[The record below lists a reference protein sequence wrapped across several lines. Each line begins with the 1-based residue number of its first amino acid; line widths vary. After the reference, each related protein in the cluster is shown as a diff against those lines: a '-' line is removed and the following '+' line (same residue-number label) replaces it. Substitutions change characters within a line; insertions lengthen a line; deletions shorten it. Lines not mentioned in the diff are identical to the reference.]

1 MMAAPKKEKKLKL
14 FDKLKRRGR
23 KSDEHTEV
31 GTRIKDY
38 KTHAAWEYMRLQHV
52 KNWND
57 YATNLAPSG
66 ATSKPEFETNET
78 LNGKVSLW
86 YGDITRLQ
94 IDAIVN
100 SASPDL
106 IHFGEVG
113 VAVHTAAGSELS
125 EKCAAIGLCPVG
137 EAKLTKG
144 YKLPARY
151 VIHAVAPRGTHDEKL
166 KSCYINSLK
175 IAKHN
180 KIRSIAFPCI
190 ATLFCGYDV
199 RRATSIAVSTVR
211 EWLLERDN
219 MKWIDRIIFSVITNT
234 NRMVYEQTLLHYFP
248 VDQPETVPFE
258 ISQDPYALSLYE
270 KAIKEGKERDSV
282 IRVNIVGNFGQGKT
296 TLKRRLV
303 GQSVDDIESTNS
315 IDVNRYKFT
324 RTSNG
329 QITCTFEKE
338 DDSHEIVNRIVE
350 VARKTELESS
360 LEQQQQQQQQQ
371 QQHQQHDEHDTSVR
385 FDEVDARFIPVKD
398 FADDTSVKH
407 ESDNNQGTLHT
418 VLYSRTSRQSIE
430 QRDASPK
437 RVLSQKELISFSKEL
452 RISDD
457 ERSKSKVILD
467 IWDFGGQYVFYATHT
482 MFHSRQ
488 AIYLLVFDLTVN
500 LNDVIKD
507 EEFPGETR
515 DKDMEYFARFWMN
528 SIHSFVGNEDGSLP
542 PVILVG
548 THKDMLKID
557 DPAAKVE
564 YCDTFFDKVR
574 QLFEDTNVIRHIQE
588 SDFAVGS
595 TGPTDDAVAKLLEE
609 ILRIG
614 DERSKLVEIPAKWL
628 PLEMALKEKRSMKKI
643 ITFEKVMQINAENE
657 FPLSDENQV
666 KLFLRYH
673 HTKGTLFYFDEVP
686 ISNYVVLDPQYLID
700 AFKCIITSERFCK
713 RKSSIRSSWNKLIR
727 EGKLEEI
734 LIDKVWSTDTQYNFM
749 EYKDILL
756 EFLKKHH
763 IISEAMQ
770 FDEDTGESKG
780 LGWYV
785 VPSLLKDH
793 STTTDVSDFMSERKQ
808 TEIRLVMLFEE
819 SSLLHIVYSRLIA
832 ALLGKWSV
840 IHLPADQQKH
850 LLFENLGMFRL
861 NVDHVGIVEVRGN
874 NIELLVLSLCPSK
887 DIDCVIADQFRRYCE
902 AVVVHEFG
910 LLRNNSEN
918 VKKPFRQAFRCNHE
932 THGMN
937 GSEVVENI
945 SVLKGTEVIPC
956 PDLMKHEICSEKAV
970 FEWFLKDQVTASHQN
985 KELSEKELS
994 KVAQA
999 VGKNWQLLG
1008 IELGLTQ
1015 VQVDQVSANN
1025 DTMVRKIYDML
1036 KTWKSQNRGH
1046 STMSMLV
1053 QALKNIESLTVNWD
1067 EIRNICDNND

>member
-1 MMAAPKKEKKLKL
+1 MMAAPKKEKKPNL
-14 FDKLKRRGR
+14 FDKLKRIGR
-23 KSDEHTEV
+23 KSD
-31 GTRIKDY
+31 DY
-38 KTHAAWEYMRLQHV
+38 YVRLQHV
-52 KNWND
+52 KNWNE
-57 YATNLAPSG
+57 YAAYLEPSG
-66 ATSKPEFETNET
+66 AVSKPEFETNKT

-86 YGDITRLQ
+86 EGDITRLQ

-100 SASPDL
+100 STSQNL
-106 IHFGEVG
+106 LGLGEVG
-113 VAVHTAAGSELS
+113 VAVHIAGGQELS
-125 EKCAAIGLCPVG
+125 AKCAAIGHCPVG
-137 EAKLTKG
+137 DAKLTKD
-144 YKLPARY
+144 
-151 VIHAVAPRGTHDEKL
+151 VIHAVAPRGTRDEKL
-166 KSCYINSLK
+166 KSCYINSLE

-190 ATLFCGYDV
+190 ATLFCGYSV
-199 RRATSIAVSTVR
+199 RRASLIAVSAVR

-219 MKWIDRIIFSVITNT
+219 MKRIDRIIFSVITDF
-234 NRMVYEQTLLHYFP
+234 NRIVYEQTLLHYFP

-270 KAIKEGKERDSV
+270 KAIKEGKERDRV

-303 GQSVDDIESTNS
+303 GQRVDDIESTNS

-324 RTSNG
+324 WTSSG

-338 DDSHEIVNRIVE
+338 DESHEIVNRIVQ

-360 LEQQQQQQQQQ
+360 LEHQQQQHQQQQQQ
-371 QQHQQHDEHDTSVR
+371 QQHQQHDEHGTSVW
-385 FDEVDARFIPVKD
+385 FDEVDARFVPAED
-398 FADDTSVKH
+398 DADDTTVTH
-407 ESDNNQGTLHT
+407 ESDNKQDITLT
-418 VLYSRTSRQSIE
+418 EENNRTSGQLIE

-437 RVLSQKELISFSKEL
+437 RVLSQKELMAFSKEL

-457 ERSKSKVILD
+457 ERSESKVILD

-482 MFHSRQ
+482 MFHSKQ
-488 AIYLLVFDLTVN
+488 AIYLLVFDLTVS

-515 DKDMEYFARFWMN
+515 DKNMEYFARFWMN

-557 DPAAKVE
+557 DPAAKAE

-574 QLFEDTNVIRHIQE
+574 QLFENTNVIGHIQE
-588 SDFAVGS
+588 NDFAVGS
-595 TGPTDDAVAKLLEE
+595 TGPSDDAVTKLLEE

-614 DERSKLVEIPAKWL
+614 DEHSKMVEIPAKWL

-643 ITFEKVMQINAENE
+643 ITFEKVMQINAESE

-713 RKSSIRSSWNKLIR
+713 RKSSVRSSWNKLIR
-727 EGKLEEI
+727 EGKLEDI
-734 LIDKVWSTDTQYNFM
+734 LIDKVWSMDTQHNFM

-793 STTTDVSDFMSERKQ
+793 SMTTDVSDFMSERKQ

-819 SSLLHIVYSRLIA
+819 SSLLHIVCSRLLA

-840 IHLPADQQKH
+840 VHLPADQQKH

-874 NIELLVLSLCPSK
+874 SIELLVLSLCPSK

-902 AVVVHEFG
+902 AIVVHEFG
-910 LLRNNSEN
+910 LLRNKSEN

-932 THGMN
+932 THGIN
-937 GSEVVENI
+937 GSEAVENI
-945 SVLKGTEVIPC
+945 SVLEGTEVIPC
-956 PDLMKHEICSEKAV
+956 PDLIKHEICSEKAV
-970 FEWFLKDQVTASHQN
+970 CEWFMKDQVTASHQN

-999 VGKNWQLLG
+999 VGRNWQLLG